1 MAGLESWGRAQVNVD
16 ARGRRRRRGWVCG
29 PLEEGV
35 RACGRDK
42 IGAGRREAG
51 TAGGV
56 ESSCCAG
63 RGRRSGIARTR
74 GGVSAVGMNVY
85 GISASVALEFWD
97 VTCSARTC
105 FGSAR
110 RTQNGAARRTEN
122 RAAYFFLYKIVLEGG
137 ARERG

>member
-51 TAGGV
+51 AVGGV
-56 ESSCCAG
+56 AALG
-63 RGRRSGIARTR
+63 AD
-74 GGVSAVGMNVY
+74 GVQG
-85 GISASVALEFWD
+85 L
-97 VTCSARTC
+97 
-105 FGSAR
+105 
-110 RTQNGAARRTEN
+110 
-122 RAAYFFLYKIVLEGG
+122 
-137 ARERG
+137 RECEAE